1 MKNQGNMTPPQA
13 HDNFPV
19 TDPSDMEI
27 YYFLNKVFRIA
38 VLRKINK
45 TKSCFSEKINKIDT
59 SLARLRIKEDIQIYN
74 SKIKEETLQMI
85 SQKHKES

>member
-1 MKNQGNMTPPQA
+1 
-13 HDNFPV
+13 
-19 TDPSDMEI
+19 MET
-27 YYFLNKVFRIA
+27 FLFKS
-38 VLRKINK
+38 LSKINNK
-45 TKSCFSEKINKIDT
+45 GPNKIVERISKPKSCFSEKINKIDT